1 MEMERK
7 DNVKCPKCGSKNTGG
22 DFGFAKVKTPTL
34 RGMKIDYEA
43 GGKFICYDCGFE
55 DEV

>member
-1 MEMERK
+1 MSSEK

-22 DFGFAKVKTPTL
+22 DFGFAKVETPTL